1 MSTDPP
7 DLDWNLLRS
16 FIAVIEAGS
25 LTRAAERLSISQ
37 PTLSRHIA
45 ALEAA
50 VGTPLFERTARRLVP
65 TAAGLTLTQPAQ
77 HMRAAVRAARG
88 LVERGNEELAG
99 SVRVTASEVVS
110 AFVLPDVLSRLARLH
125 PEIEVDLVAGNRMDN
140 LLEREADIAVRMVR
154 PTQGTVITRHLCDW
168 PLGIYVR
175 AEYLASV
182 GGRVDACH
190 LHDYRW
196 IAQDRDTQLIDG
208 FAAAGLP
215 ADRRFFKFRC
225 DNQIVSLQALQAGLG
240 LGVALV
246 PLARRLN
253 LVRVLPQQPMPAL
266 PVWLTAHRELR
277 SSRRLQTVFAFVA
290 DALCAWAST
299 GAGS

>member
-88 LVERGNEELAG
+88 
-99 SVRVTASEVVS
+99 ASSS
-110 AFVLPDVLSRLARLH
+110 AAMRSWRARC
-125 PEIEVDLVAGNRMDN
+125 E
-140 LLEREADIAVRMVR
+140 
-154 PTQGTVITRHLCDW
+154 
-168 PLGIYVR
+168 
-175 AEYLASV
+175 
-182 GGRVDACH
+182 
-190 LHDYRW
+190 
-196 IAQDRDTQLIDG
+196 
-208 FAAAGLP
+208 
-215 ADRRFFKFRC
+215 
-225 DNQIVSLQALQAGLG
+225 
-240 LGVALV
+240 
-246 PLARRLN
+246 
-253 LVRVLPQQPMPAL
+253 
-266 PVWLTAHRELR
+266 
-277 SSRRLQTVFAFVA
+277 
-290 DALCAWAST
+290 
-299 GAGS
+299 